1 MKQPIA
7 TICLVWL
14 GLLCSAGAQSPF
26 SSEAQL
32 MTTPEGGEQLQVT
45 IKVPPEHHLYANMM
59 KVVAEEPT
67 GVKLTPVNPPK
78 PKLKYDETFG
88 KEVGTFT
95 STVRLTYSVAG
106 RDGKPLKVVVSY
118 QGCSDST
125 CFLPQDDTFVLSEA
139 KGIAKAE
146 APTAGSTPASG
157 ISGGNLDDLAKRYR
171 IGGSAVGYMAPG
183 EFLSFLDEAK
193 AGTVT
198 KEEDEIV
205 QRVFRR
211 FGLLAVMVLLIPL
224 GFLLNLT
231 PCVLPMIPINLA
243 IIGAGSQSGSRKRG
257 FALGGVYGAGMAA
270 VYGVL
275 GLVVVLTGQQFGA
288 LNASP
293 WFNLAIAVLF
303 VALALAMFDV
313 FLIDLSRFQRRS
325 SGGDDSKA
333 PFVAAFLFGG
343 TAALLA
349 GACVAPVLISV
360 LVLATNLYRT
370 NPAALLLP
378 FMLGV
383 GMASPWPFAG
393 AGMSF
398 LPKPGAWMDRVK
410 HVFGVLI
417 LLAAL
422 YYGWLAVQQ
431 FRAADGGHKK
441 TDVAAALEQ
450 GLKEGK
456 PVLFD
461 FWALSC
467 KACKEMDKKVFPDPD
482 VRKKLEG
489 FVFSGVQMDLAE
501 RDDVRWAKDYFH
513 IQGMPTYV
521 VLVPVGPANGE

>member
-32 MTTPEGGEQLQVT
+32 MTTPEGRELLQVT

-59 KVVAEEPT
+59 KVVAQEPK
-67 GVKLTPVNPPK
+67 GVELTPVNPPK
-78 PKLKYDETFG
+78 PKLKYDETSG

-95 STVRLTYSVAG
+95 STVHLAYSVTG

-125 CFLPQDDTFVLSEA
+125 CFLPQDDAFVLTETKGTVEA
-139 KGIAKAE
+139 AAA
-146 APTAGSTPASG
+146 APEPAPAASATA
-157 ISGGNLDDLAKRYR
+157 GNLDELVKQYK
-171 IGGSAVGYMAPG
+171 
-183 EFLSFLDEAK
+183 FLSFLDEAK
-193 AGTVT
+193 AGTVP
-198 KEEDEIV
+198 KEKDELV

-211 FGLLAVMVLLIPL
+211 YGLLAVMILLIPL

-270 VYGVL
+270 VYGLL

-303 VALALAMFDV
+303 VALSLAMFDV

-325 SGGDDSKA
+325 SGGDESKA

-383 GMASPWPFAG
+383 GMATPWPFAG

-422 YYGWLAVQQ
+422 YYGFLAIQQ
-431 FRAADGGHKK
+431 FRSASGGHKE

-456 PVLFD
+456 PVLLD

-467 KACKEMDKKVFPDPD
+467 KACKEMDKKVFPEPD

-489 FVFSGVQMDLAE
+489 FVFAGVQMDLTDRE
-501 RDDVRWAKDYFH
+501 DVRWARDHFG
-513 IQGMPTYV
+513 IQGMPTYI
-521 VLVPVGPANGE
+521 VLVPLDGAKPEAK